1 MTLDRPS
8 AEMAAVLELGN
19 GFGLPDQERVEDRRI
34 AAEAALFGPL
44 AVGTNAQDS
53 PVGGRPALWIRPDE
67 LSNVDGHVL
76 LYLHG
81 GAFEVCSP
89 SAYQAFCSSLAL
101 HLHATVVV
109 PDYRLAPEHPFPAA
123 IEDAAAAYRGLLD
136 SGRTASMLALMGDS
150 AGGGLV
156 LSCLIAAKREGLPQ
170 PASAVALSA
179 WADLTLAA
187 DSHRRCAETDP
198 FIRTAMLQR
207 AAQHYLAGWDAKD
220 PLASPARAAAD
231 DLTGLAPVLLQAAA
245 NEVLADDSA
254 LVAERIAAAGGD
266 VTLDLC
272 PEAFHVWQ
280 MAGAGIPE
288 SEEALGRLT
297 RFIREHWSRADYR
310 AGPPGYR
317 AL

>member
-1 MTLDRPS
+1 MTLERPS
-8 AEMAAVLELGN
+8 AEMTAILELGSSI
-19 GFGLPDQERVEDRRI
+19 GLPDQERIEDRRM
-34 AAEAALFGPL
+34 AAEAALFGPV
-44 AVGTNAQDS
+44 AVGTNAQDA
-53 PVGGRPALWIRPDE
+53 PLGGRPALWIRPDE
-67 LSNVDGHVL
+67 LGDVDGPVL

-89 SAYQAFCSSLAL
+89 RAYQTFCSSLAL
-101 HLHATVVV
+101 RLRATVVV
-109 PDYRLAPEHPFPAA
+109 PDYRLAPEHPFPSA

-136 SGRTASMLALMGDS
+136 SGRPASRVALMGDS

-170 PASAVALSA
+170 PAAAVALSA
-179 WADLTLAA
+179 WADMTLVA

-207 AAQHYLAGWDAKD
+207 AAQHYLAGRDAMD

-280 MAGAGIPE
+280 LAGAGVPE
-288 SEEALGRLT
+288 SEEALGSLT
-297 RFIREHWSRADYR
+297 RFLREHWSRAD
-310 AGPPGYR
+310 
-317 AL
+317 